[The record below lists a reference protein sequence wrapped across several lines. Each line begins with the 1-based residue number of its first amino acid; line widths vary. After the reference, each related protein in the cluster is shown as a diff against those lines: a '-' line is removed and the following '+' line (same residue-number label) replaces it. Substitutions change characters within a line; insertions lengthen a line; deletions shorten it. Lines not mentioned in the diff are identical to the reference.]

1 MKLVIK
7 DIKKN
12 KSVSRVIP
20 TNVLKNP
27 ATFANCKKKKKS
39 FETGIFLDCLKET
52 NASLIFKKSDPL
64 VAKENYHLVRIL

>member
-12 KSVSRVIP
+12 KSVSRDIP
-20 TNVLKNP
+20 TNVLKKP
-27 ATFANCKKKKKS
+27 AAFANCKKKS
-39 FETGIFLDCLKET
+39 FETGTFLDCLKET
-52 NASLIFKKSDPL
+52 NAPPIFKKSDPL